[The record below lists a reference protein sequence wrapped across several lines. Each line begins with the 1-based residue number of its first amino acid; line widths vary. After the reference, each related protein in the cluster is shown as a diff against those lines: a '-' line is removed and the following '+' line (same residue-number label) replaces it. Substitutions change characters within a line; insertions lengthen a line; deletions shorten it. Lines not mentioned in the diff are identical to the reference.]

1 MIYCVDLDGT
11 LSKGD
16 MSLRAFVYLSIRN
29 PLWIVKAAFYLL
41 AKFGDRKLLK
51 SKMNEHYKFKVE
63 DLYFNEE
70 LINFLKEVK
79 NDSLSKNSV
88 YLISGSSDE
97 VVKKIAQKFTFF
109 DGAFGSRVDVNLIS
123 SNKLSFIKKMCP
135 NQDLC
140 YIGNSKADFKVW
152 SGVQYG
158 IVVSDKPSFIEEA
171 KKHTEIIKVISPKW
185 SKITTF
191 S

>member
-16 MSLRAFVYLSIRN
+16 MSMRAFVYLSVRN
-29 PLWIVKAAFYLL
+29 PLWIIKAGFYLL

-51 SKMNEHYKFKVE
+51 FKMNEHYKFKVE

-70 LINFLKEVK
+70 LIEFLKGVK
-79 NDSLSKNSV
+79 KENLNRNSV
-88 YLISGSSDE
+88 YLISGSSDD
-97 VVKKIAQKFTFF
+97 VVKKIAQKFSFF
-109 DGAFGSRVDVNLIS
+109 DGAFGSREDVNLIS
-123 SNKLSFIKKMCP
+123 SNKLSFIKKMYP

-158 IVVSDKPSFIEEA
+158 IVVSDDPRIIEEA
-171 KKHTEIIKVISPKW
+171 KKRTEILKVISPKW
-185 SKITTF
+185 SKLTTF

>member
-16 MSLRAFVYLSIRN
+16 MSMRAFVYLSVRN
-29 PLWIVKAAFYLL
+29 PLWIVKAGFYLL

-51 SKMNEHYKFKVE
+51 FKMNEHYKFKVE

-70 LINFLKEVK
+70 LIEFLKGVK
-79 NDSLSKNSV
+79 KENLNRNSV
-88 YLISGSSDE
+88 YLISGSSDD
-97 VVKKIAQKFTFF
+97 VVKKIAQKFSFF
-109 DGAFGSRVDVNLIS
+109 DGAFGSREDVNLIS
-123 SNKLSFIKKMCP
+123 INKLSFIKKMYP

-152 SGVQYG
+152 SGVKYG
-158 IVVSDKPSFIEEA
+158 IVVSDDPRIIEEA
-171 KKHTEIIKVISPKW
+171 KKRTEILKVISPKW
-185 SKITTF
+185 SKLTTF

>member
-16 MSLRAFVYLSIRN
+16 MSMRAFVYLSVRN
-29 PLWIVKAAFYLL
+29 PLWIVKAGFYLL

-51 SKMNEHYKFKVE
+51 FKMNEHYKFKVE

-70 LINFLKEVK
+70 LIEFLKGVK
-79 NDSLSKNSV
+79 KENLNRNSV
-88 YLISGSSDE
+88 YLISGSSDD
-97 VVKKIAQKFTFF
+97 VVKKIAQKFSFF
-109 DGAFGSRVDVNLIS
+109 DGAFGSREDVNLIS
-123 SNKLSFIKKMCP
+123 INKLSFIKKMYP

-158 IVVSDKPSFIEEA
+158 IVVSDDPRIIEEA
-171 KKHTEIIKVISPKW
+171 KKRTEILKVISPKW
-185 SKITTF
+185 SKLTTF

>member
-70 LINFLKEVK
+70 LINFLKEDREEEIFIIGGK
-79 NDSLSKNSV
+79 QIYSLALPYADRLYITHINAEHEGNVYFPKIDYSK
-88 YLISGSSDE
+88 YE
-97 VVKKIAQKFTFF
+97 KIKEENV
-109 DGAFGSRVDVNLIS
+109 GV
-123 SNKLSFIKKMCP
+123 LSFCVYEK
-135 NQDLC
+135 
-140 YIGNSKADFKVW
+140 
-152 SGVQYG
+152 
-158 IVVSDKPSFIEEA
+158 
-171 KKHTEIIKVISPKW
+171 IKVNE
-185 SKITTF
+185 
-191 S
+191 

>member
-63 DLYFNEE
+63 DFE
-70 LINFLKEVK
+70 LVDYKY
-79 NDSLSKNSV
+79 SL
-88 YLISGSSDE
+88 LG
-97 VVKKIAQKFTFF
+97 KKIEVA
-109 DGAFGSRVDVNLIS
+109 I
-123 SNKLSFIKKMCP
+123 
-135 NQDLC
+135 
-140 YIGNSKADFKVW
+140 
-152 SGVQYG
+152 
-158 IVVSDKPSFIEEA
+158 
-171 KKHTEIIKVISPKW
+171 
-185 SKITTF
+185 
-191 S
+191 